1 MKRSYTETENKQN
14 TIHHEI
20 DEINERYN
28 LVSSEDEFAVIGN
41 NTELIDTHEL
51 GTNIESNPFPFS
63 EEKKPFYKEDNKRH
77 F

>member
-1 MKRSYTETENKQN
+1 MKRSYTKNNKN
-14 TIHHEI
+14 KIHHEI
-20 DEINERYN
+20 DKINERYN

-63 EEKKPFYKEDNKRH
+63 EEKKPFYKEDNKQH